1 MSPRP
6 ALDTVAVIGGSVA
19 GLLAA
24 AAVAPHAARVVV
36 LDRDPLPAGPAGRP
50 STPQARHSH
59 GLLASGRASI
69 ERLLP
74 GFTDRVVADGGIGSG
89 DLGRSGRWWI
99 GGGLIVDCDL
109 GVRGLSASRPEFEHV
124 IRTLVRDRPTVEI
137 LGGTDVLG
145 LRGDAAR
152 VTGVEVR
159 GPAGRDRVIT
169 ADLVVD
175 ASGRAGRAARW
186 LPRLGARPP
195 VEDRITVGVRYATV
209 HVVALDDDLAGR
221 SFLVAAATPA
231 VPRGGVALRQEDGS
245 WTITLFS
252 YLDEPVPEDPDG
264 LIAFARSLVTPD
276 LATLVTD
283 RPLRHPA
290 WGYRFPDCR
299 RRRFAAP
306 PAGYVAIG
314 DAVCSVDPTF
324 GQGMSVAALQAVALR
339 TELDRTGSA
348 AGYPA
353 AADRIAD
360 QAWDLMAGA
369 VGALP
374 GVVAPPARP
383 GRAWIGR
390 YVRRVQRVARH
401 DPAVAAALIRVTAL
415 LDPPPALLAPR
426 IVARVLRPGAAGRSQ
441 PAASEHRPD
450 DPAVGPQRRA
460 VDRRR
465 PSTADERDDVGDLVR
480 IDQPGQQ

>member
-1 MSPRP
+1 MGGTRTRTVRMEPAMSPRP
-6 ALDTVAVIGGSVA
+6 ALDTVVVIGGSVA

-124 IRTLVRDRPTVEI
+124 VRELVRDRPTVEI
-137 LGGTDVLG
+137 SGGTDVLG

-152 VTGVEVR
+152 VTGVHVR
-159 GPAGRDRVIT
+159 GPDGRDRAIT

-186 LPRLGARPP
+186 LPRIGARPP
-195 VEDRITVGVRYATV
+195 VEDRIAVGVRYATV
-209 HVVALDDDLAGR
+209 HVVARTDDLAGR

-252 YLDEPVPEDPDG
+252 YLDEPVPVDPDG
-264 LIAFARSLVTPD
+264 LEAFARSLVTPD
-276 LATLVTD
+276 LATLLTG
-283 RPLRHPA
+283 RTLRHPA
-290 WGYRFPDCR
+290 WAYRFPDCR
-299 RRRFAAP
+299 RRRFPAP

-348 AGYPA
+348 AG
-353 AADRIAD
+353 
-360 QAWDLMAGA
+360 
-369 VGALP
+369 
-374 GVVAPPARP
+374 
-383 GRAWIGR
+383 
-390 YVRRVQRVARH
+390 
-401 DPAVAAALIRVTAL
+401 
-415 LDPPPALLAPR
+415 
-426 IVARVLRPGAAGRSQ
+426 
-441 PAASEHRPD
+441 
-450 DPAVGPQRRA
+450 
-460 VDRRR
+460 
-465 PSTADERDDVGDLVR
+465 
-480 IDQPGQQ
+480 